1 MIVED
6 NVVAFPA
13 LPACGRPWVRIVSC
27 NPTEVPRPRRAAAVL
42 RLPGRRPHA
51 SGPPT
56 GTSGA
61 RTHGEMH
68 AAFDA
73 LCQERGAPPLP
84 ELEFMHES
92 PWLNLTLYP
101 GEADYPRARP
111 LGDTWHNLQ
120 TQRPRHRRAV
130 GAAAA
135 AGRAARARSSTCRS
149 ARSAPPTS
157 S

>member
-27 NPTEVPRPRRAAAVL
+27 NPTEVRDPDVPPPFSGYAADDRSEWA
-42 RLPGRRPHA
+42 A
-51 SGPPT
+51 YWDEW
-56 GTSGA
+56 A

-73 LCQERGAPPLP
+73 ACQERGAAPLP
-84 ELEFMHES
+84 ELEFMYAS

-101 GEADYPRARP
+101 DEADYPRARP
-111 LGDTWHNLQ
+111 
-120 TQRPRHRRAV
+120 AE
-130 GAAAA
+130 
-135 AGRAARARSSTCRS
+135 
-149 ARSAPPTS
+149 
-157 S
+157 